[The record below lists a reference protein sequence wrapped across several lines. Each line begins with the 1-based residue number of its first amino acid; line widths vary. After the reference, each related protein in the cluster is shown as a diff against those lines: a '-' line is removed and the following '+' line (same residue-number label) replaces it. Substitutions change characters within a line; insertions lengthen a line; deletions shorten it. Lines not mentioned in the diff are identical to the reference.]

1 MHEVE
6 TTEQVAPEAGSPL
19 ALRLTESRVLTTK
32 LRRIDR
38 EGALVTGLPH
48 PPVVQPGRQLELAWH
63 DGGRWRMLPV
73 AVAASQV
80 GGHVDAG
87 FLRLAPLPET
97 TSADTPVAAVD
108 DAPATADRAPAETAT
123 QDVSRPLRKAGDVPP
138 VGSQVALR
146 LASGRVLNS
155 RVHGLAE
162 AAIVL
167 GLPHPSALAEGTL
180 LEIAWSIGPKWYSLS
195 SSVASAGADGRLR
208 LLPARAASEQKNRRS
223 EPRYSLVLGVR
234 VSVER
239 SRALRPGNELRAK
252 TEDVSLGGISFTVDA
267 DLAVGDLL
275 RLTMLGAEGQ
285 IGNDT
290 RGRVVRATRRPGSA
304 GINVGIAFDHPPGA
318 LTSALRR
325 LIWSQG

>member
-1 MHEVE
+1 VE
-6 TTEQVAPEAGSPL
+6 TSEQVTPEAGSPL

-38 EGALVTGLPH
+38 EGALVTGLPN
-48 PPVVQPGRQLELAWH
+48 PAVVQTGRQLELAWH

-73 AVAASQV
+73 SVAASKV
-80 GGHVDAG
+80 GGHIDAG
-87 FLRLAPLPET
+87 FLRLAPLPEET
-97 TSADTPVAAVD
+97 EVTTPVEAVSPEAASAPEETRGA
-108 DAPATADRAPAETAT
+108 APAAGET
-123 QDVSRPLRKAGDVPP
+123 SRPLRKAGDVPP

-146 LASGRVLNS
+146 LASGRILGS
-155 RVHGLAE
+155 RVQALDE

-180 LEIAWSIGPKWYSLS
+180 LEVAWSIGPKWYSLS
-195 SSVASAGADGRLR
+195 SSVATAGADGRLR
-208 LLPARAASEQKNRRS
+208 LLPARAPTEQKNRRS
-223 EPRYSLVLGVR
+223 EARYPLVLGVR
-234 VSVER
+234 ISVEKA
-239 SRALRPGNELRAK
+239 RALRPGGDLRAK
-252 TEDVSLGGISFTVDA
+252 TEDVSLGGVSFTADA

-275 RLTMLGAEGQ
+275 RLTMLGPEGQ

-290 RGRVVRATRRPGSA
+290 RGRVVRATRRPGST
-304 GINVGIAFDHPPGA
+304 GTSVGIAFDHPPGA